1 MNAPEVLAAPDRS
14 KFIGGSDVAAILG
27 LSPWKT
33 PFQLWQEKSGLYTED
48 VSPAKQKI
56 FNRGKRWEPVVVEM
70 LVDELQDRGH
80 DVQVI
85 ARNERYQ
92 DPEHLF
98 MACELDLE
106 LRIDGEEMNGE
117 MKTVHPFAAKDWG
130 EEDSDEIPV
139 YYAAQVMHGLM
150 IKPRRR
156 AIVAALIGADDLR
169 IHFVERDDETIAA
182 MRQHEVAFWDRVL
195 NETPPEV
202 TSAEDVRRLF
212 LRDNGTAIECD
223 SAVLEAVQRLKDVKA
238 AVKQMESE
246 EEMLATRVKL
256 AIGDASTLT
265 FMGQPL
271 ATWKSQTT
279 RRIDTKA
286 LEAAHPAIAEEFRKA
301 SESRVLRLK

>member
-1 MNAPEVLAAPDRS
+1 MNAPEQLTPDRS
-14 KFIGGSDVAAILG
+14 KFLGGSDAAAILG

-48 VSPAKQKI
+48 VTPAKQRI

-92 DPEHLF
+92 DPEHSFL
-98 MACELDLE
+98 AAELDLE
-106 LRIDGEEMNGE
+106 LLVDGEELNGE

-169 IHFVERDDETIAA
+169 IHFVERDDVTIAA
-182 MRQHEVAFWDRVL
+182 MRQHEVAFWERVL
-195 NETPPEV
+195 NETPPEP
-202 TSAEDVRRLF
+202 TSAEDVRRMF
-212 LRDNGTAIECD
+212 QRDNGTTIECD
-223 SAVLEAVQRLKDVKA
+223 SAVLEAVQRLKDVKSA
-238 AVKQMESE
+238 AKALESE
-246 EEMLATRVKL
+246 EEMLATRIKL
-256 AIGDASTLT
+256 AIGEATTLAY
-265 FMGQPL
+265 MGQPL
-271 ATWKSQTT
+271 ATWKNQIT

-286 LEAAHPAIAEEFRKA
+286 LEAAYPDIAEEFRKP